1 MQKTASECSTKLCFA
16 GHCSSL
22 QRKAASRRG
31 PSGLRKVVPPSPPPG
46 RTPRSCDGIGPRG
59 RRCPCNRCAMRLSP
73 SRVVSTV
80 LSPPFCRKRWPAI
93 AVSQSIG
100 LNPSVPAGS
109 VFSGSGTAGLVPA
122 VPHPPMEL
130 NQSASTNQHQPIS
143 INRSASTDQ
152 RQPIS
157 VNRSASTP
165 SASAQQA
172 QPIRLSPTTSAALAL
187 PLARPLS
194 AKALDFKLH
203 PSAAPASRPGRP
215 RWR

>member
-46 RTPRSCDGIGPRG
+46 RTPRSCDAIGPRG

-80 LSPPFCRKRWPAI
+80 LSPPLCRKRWPAI

-143 INRSASTDQ
+143 INQSASTNQ
-152 RQPIS
+152 HQPIS
-157 VNRSASTP
+157 VNPISLSPAGSANQTQPYYLSSAGSASG
-165 SASAQQA
+165 
-172 QPIRLSPTTSAALAL
+172 SAAFSQS
-187 PLARPLS
+187 P
-194 AKALDFKLH
+194 
-203 PSAAPASRPGRP
+203 
-215 RWR
+215 